1 MTQDYFLVP
10 FLFVLYTLF
19 LCNHNYSCGL
29 KYNMQVDK
37 SKIFISSLD
46 ISPVLQIHIFIYLL
60 VSAWKSQRHLK
71 LNMSQTK
78 INDLYSLPSNFLLFL
93 CILSTL
99 SHYYPR
105 HSGQKP
111 GSQLKLLSLPSFI
124 TFNHSLCPVNANS

>member
-1 MTQDYFLVP
+1 MTQDYFLVL

-37 SKIFISSLD
+37 SKIFISSLE
-46 ISPVLQIHIFIYLL
+46 ISLVLKIHIFICLL
-60 VSAWKSQRHLK
+60 VTAWKSQKCLK
-71 LNMSQTK
+71 LNMSQTE
-78 INDLYSLPSNFLLFL
+78 INDLYSLSSNFLLFL
-93 CILSTL
+93 CILSAL

-111 GSQLKLLSLPSFI
+111 GSQRKLFFLPSFT
-124 TFNHSLCPVNANS
+124 TFNHSLCPVNATS